1 MNFLKASEWGKHK
14 KKSIIWSR
22 RYLNDPFPEEVRNST
37 GNSFSWKLQGLCS
50 FRLRGSMI
58 EAIVLVESKLS
69 CCAYQKIH
77 SGRGTSWQATLF
89 FYCQLCIYAQ
99 HNLLHSVYF
108 KALKNH
114 TNCTLH
120 AQSADFKGSWL
131 SQIKINLHQNIRK
144 HFFLL
149 RAISMLNF
157 NSLLDFFFLIFFYF
171 FGEKLQK
178 KNPAMVKVVFFTSFI
193 CQIMEPH

>member
-1 MNFLKASEWGKHK
+1 MGKTLK

-22 RYLNDPFPEEVRNST
+22 HYSNDPFPAEVKNST
-37 GNSFSWKLQGLCS
+37 GNSSSWKLQSLCS
-50 FRLRGSMI
+50 FQLRGVMI
-58 EAIVLVESKLS
+58 EAIVLVDSKLS
-69 CCAYQKIH
+69 CWAYHKIH
-77 SGRGTSWQATLF
+77 SGRGMSWQATLF

-114 TNCTLH
+114 SNCTLH

-131 SQIKINLHQNIRK
+131 SQIKINLHQNIQK

-157 NSLLDFFFLIFFYF
+157 NSLLDFFSFFFLFFW
-171 FGEKLQK
+171 GKSCK
-178 KNPAMVKVVFFTSFI
+178 KPLVMVEVVFFTSFI
-193 CQIMEPH
+193 CHIMELH